1 MKKLNILLLIIMFNM
16 CGGDEVNI
24 TVASDIIPKSEVIWC
39 NNSLDKLKEVVD
51 AANNNVN
58 LASKLSESQRN
69 ELVKTGDFFSA
80 TARLFFNVD
89 DEVPSMLID
98 LVSVQLN
105 TNLNEYPD
113 SLETLQKGADFCTS
127 WYHAQNS

>member
-1 MKKLNILLLIIMFNM
+1 MFNM

-58 LASKLSESQRN
+58 LGSQLSESQRD
-69 ELVKTGDFFSA
+69 ELVKTGDFFQA
-80 TARLFFNVD
+80 TARLFFNLED
-89 DEVPSMLID
+89 DVSTRLID
-98 LVSVQLN
+98 LVSAQLN
-105 TNLNEYPD
+105 TNLDEYPN
-113 SLETLQKGADFCTS
+113 SLESLQKGADFCTS
-127 WYHAQNS
+127 WYQAQNS

>member
-1 MKKLNILLLIIMFNM
+1 MKKLNILLLMMIFNM

-58 LASKLSESQRN
+58 LGSQLSESQRD
-69 ELVKTGDFFSA
+69 ELVKTGDYFQA
-80 TARLFFNVD
+80 TARLFFNLED
-89 DEVPSMLID
+89 DVPSRLID
-98 LVSVQLN
+98 LVSARLN
-105 TNLNEYPD
+105 TNLDEYPNNLE
-113 SLETLQKGADFCTS
+113 SLQQGADFCTS
-127 WYHAQNS
+127 WYQAQNS

>member
-1 MKKLNILLLIIMFNM
+1 MKKLNTLLLMMIFNM

-58 LASKLSESQRN
+58 LGSQLSESQRD
-69 ELVKTGDFFSA
+69 ELVKTGDYFQA
-80 TARLFFNVD
+80 TARLFFNLED
-89 DEVPSMLID
+89 DVPSRLID
-98 LVSVQLN
+98 LVSARLN
-105 TNLNEYPD
+105 TNLDEYPNNLE
-113 SLETLQKGADFCTS
+113 SLQQGADFCTS
-127 WYHAQNS
+127 WYQAQNS